1 MRKIVTIQLSDK
13 VLIPKIHKEPNS
25 RETNQFTNK
34 QGSNPNDSTA
44 KAEDVQQV
52 HEKRLHSDSRRD
64 AAYVPPT
71 PLGGLL
77 SLSQKITNVR
87 EGVGEGKSCTAVSVD
102 CCNLM
107 NKTVWK
113 VPKEMLHS
121 G

>member
-44 KAEDVQQV
+44 KAEDVQRV

-64 AAYVPPT
+64 AAYVPPYPD
-71 PLGGLL
+71 PLGRLL
-77 SLSQKITNVR
+77 SPSQKMTNVR
-87 EGVGEGKSCTAVSVD
+87 EGVGEGKSCTAAT
-102 CCNLM
+102 L
-107 NKTVWK
+107 
-113 VPKEMLHS
+113 
-121 G
+121 

>member
-64 AAYVPPT
+64 AAYVPPP
-71 PLGGLL
+71 PL
-77 SLSQKITNVR
+77 
-87 EGVGEGKSCTAVSVD
+87 
-102 CCNLM
+102 
-107 NKTVWK
+107 
-113 VPKEMLHS
+113 P
-121 G
+121 

>member
-64 AAYVPPT
+64 AAYVPPPRSPRRAVVT
-71 PLGGLL
+71 EPEDDKCPRGRGG
-77 SLSQKITNVR
+77 
-87 EGVGEGKSCTAVSVD
+87 GEVLY